1 MLGLLLTS
9 LCRLINC
16 AFLVVPV
23 PKMKSL
29 VYIKVV
35 VYFGAAFAMLGW
47 TVSLAGGSLK
57 SINAPSEIKGT
68 EKDYLIFKFLFLGLA
83 SCGTFISN
91 ASDLQRYAT
100 KPNDVLIGQ
109 FVSFPLS
116 NFLVAVL
123 GNLIA
128 SASKAIF
135 GEVGYIESLVKRS
148 YRLTKLSSSSGTR

>member
-1 MLGLLLTS
+1 
-9 LCRLINC
+9 
-16 AFLVVPV
+16 
-23 PKMKSL
+23 MKSL

-68 EKDYLIFKFLFLGLA
+68 EKGYLIFKFLFLGLA

-135 GEVGYIESLVKRS
+135 GEVCYVESLV
-148 YRLTKLSSSSGTR
+148 